1 QLEMQCLV
9 KPGTQAEHCAYWRE
23 ARLRWHQ
30 QLGIPAGRLRLHTHE
45 KLAHYADAAVD
56 IEFEFP
62 FGFKELEGIHSR
74 TDFDLSRHQELSG
87 KKLQYF
93 DPEENRSYTPYVVE
107 TSLGLDRL
115 FLAHLSQAYRE
126 EEVPTAKGDT
136 ELRTVLRLHPLVAP
150 IQVAILPLL
159 KKDGLPELARE
170 IMADLQWQLQLEYDE
185 KDAIGRRYR
194 RQDAKGTPFCVTI
207 DHDSLQDEAV
217 TVRERDSM
225 RQERIPIQ
233 LLRNHLMSAFSL
245 KRALVGEQRP
255 VLLYPSG
262 TGPSG

>member
-1 QLEMQCLV
+1 
-9 KPGTQAEHCAYWRE
+9 
-23 ARLRWHQ
+23 
-30 QLGIPAGRLRLHTHE
+30 
-45 KLAHYADAAVD
+45 
-56 IEFEFP
+56 
-62 FGFKELEGIHSR
+62 
-74 TDFDLSRHQELSG
+74 
-87 KKLQYF
+87 
-93 DPEENRSYTPYVVE
+93 
-107 TSLGLDRL
+107 
-115 FLAHLSQAYRE
+115 
-126 EEVPTAKGDT
+126 
-136 ELRTVLRLHPLVAP
+136 
-150 IQVAILPLL
+150 LPLL

-245 KRALVGEQRP
+245 KRALVG
-255 VLLYPSG
+255 
-262 TGPSG
+262 